1 MKSSENRKISK
12 KCTKYEEYW
21 EKEAEIHDPV
31 CENSTKNLT
40 PPSSGTKEVGMQQ

>member
-31 CENSTKNLT
+31 CENSTKNL
-40 PPSSGTKEVGMQQ
+40 PLPVQEQKK